1 MEELSKDKKITISTR
16 NLPLYLGK
24 KKYLEPD
31 SSDFLDAGVAH
42 GLAWSEL
49 GGALLP
55 IEIVLY
61 PGKGDI
67 TLTGK
72 LGEVMQESVHT
83 AFSYIKSRS
92 NDFNIAYNNFSK
104 DYNLHIHF
112 PEGATPKDGPSAGIA
127 ITTGIISALTQIPIK
142 SSIAMTGEVTLTG
155 KILPI
160 GGLREKSL
168 AALRHGKKTVIIP
181 ETNLKD
187 INEIS
192 KQVRNRI
199 DFITVKRVDDLLKIV
214 FEDNIYKKS
223 TD

>member
-1 MEELSKDKKITISTR
+1 M
-16 NLPLYLGK
+16 
-24 KKYLEPD
+24 
-31 SSDFLDAGVAH
+31 
-42 GLAWSEL
+42 
-49 GGALLP
+49 
-55 IEIVLY
+55 
-61 PGKGDI
+61 
-67 TLTGK
+67 
-72 LGEVMQESVHT
+72 
-83 AFSYIKSRS
+83 
-92 NDFNIAYNNFSK
+92 
-104 DYNLHIHF
+104 HIHF